1 MINGQKLSDQ
11 PIKTYMTT
19 YDNIWKTITAQGDD
33 YTTGCL
39 LDYPYF
45 KEHCNLISV
54 DLKKQQTLYADQE
67 AIQKINS
74 AGNLNR
80 PGNSKMFFINEEAK
94 ETILHFS
101 QGPMRLLWICSTV
114 LFCFKHKMSLNVT
127 LVKCKMYFSSYVIVN
142 WYTSFKDL

>member
-45 KEHCNLISV
+45 KEH
-54 DLKKQQTLYADQE
+54 
-67 AIQKINS
+67 
-74 AGNLNR
+74 
-80 PGNSKMFFINEEAK
+80 
-94 ETILHFS
+94 
-101 QGPMRLLWICSTV
+101 
-114 LFCFKHKMSLNVT
+114 
-127 LVKCKMYFSSYVIVN
+127 
-142 WYTSFKDL
+142 

>member
-1 MINGQKLSDQ
+1 MINGQKLSEQ

-45 KEHCNLISV
+45 KEHYNLISA
-54 DLKKQQTLYADQE
+54 DLKKQQTLYADQKE
-67 AIQKINS
+67 IQKINS

-94 ETILHFS
+94 ETFLHFS
-101 QGPMRLLWICSTV
+101 QGPMRLLWMCSTV

-142 WYTSFKDL
+142 WYIDFKDS

>member
-1 MINGQKLSDQ
+1 MINGQKLSEQ

-45 KEHCNLISV
+45 KEHYNLISA
-54 DLKKQQTLYADQE
+54 DLKKQQTLYADQKE
-67 AIQKINS
+67 IQKINS

-94 ETILHFS
+94 ETFLHFS
-101 QGPMRLLWICSTV
+101 QGPMRLLWMCSTV

-142 WYTSFKDL
+142 WYINFKDS